1 MLPKISKDSFG
12 CDERVWVILN
22 LDHSSHSWAF
32 LAYYSFG
39 CCSEC
44 EECATKWLPPSISV
58 PPKLL
63 KSFLKNK
70 AWRSAEIKD
79 IVWIT
84 SEVFVLCAW
93 LHRFFGGAP
102 LYSSTS
108 ALSRTGSLN
117 LGVKSFESTQRPS
130 VQQQLQVWEMGN
142 YCPFKIHSLRCLIF
156 NLSSHHRGGRLYCNR
171 LFSGYL
177 TKYQSSTDTGING
190 HLPDS
195 WETGER
201 LLKLLELLEN
211 DTRDHMGFSVLLRW

>member
-1 MLPKISKDSFG
+1 MLPKISNDSFG

-39 CCSEC
+39 CCSVC
-44 EECATKWLPPSISV
+44 KECATKWLPPSISV

-93 LHRFFGGAP
+93 LHRFFGGG
-102 LYSSTS
+102 LHSTPPPPPS
-108 ALSRTGSLN
+108 QGQVLLTLELKALKAHRGLLCNNNSRSE
-117 LGVKSFESTQRPS
+117 K
-130 VQQQLQVWEMGN
+130 
-142 YCPFKIHSLRCLIF
+142 CPFKTHSLRCLIF

-177 TKYQSSTDTGING
+177 TKYLSPLQT
-190 HLPDS
+190 L
-195 WETGER
+195 W
-201 LLKLLELLEN
+201 
-211 DTRDHMGFSVLLRW
+211 

>member
-1 MLPKISKDSFG
+1 MKGSGWSWTWTLEPLLSFFG
-12 CDERVWVILN
+12 LLQFWLLLRVRGMCN
-22 LDHSSHSWAF
+22 KMTSS
-32 LAYYSFG
+32 L
-39 CCSEC
+39 
-44 EECATKWLPPSISV
+44 K
-58 PPKLL
+58 PKLL

-93 LHRFFGGAP
+93 LHRFFEVGGAP
-102 LYSSTS
+102 FYSSTS

-177 TKYQSSTDTGING
+177 TKYQSCTDTGING

>member
-1 MLPKISKDSFG
+1 MCNNMTSS
-12 CDERVWVILN
+12 LN
-22 LDHSSHSWAF
+22 LCSSKAF
-32 LAYYSFG
+32 EVFFEKQGMKKCWNQGHRLNNFR
-39 CCSEC
+39 
-44 EECATKWLPPSISV
+44 SV
-58 PPKLL
+58 CVVCMIA
-63 KSFLKNK
+63 SFLG
-70 AWRSAEIKD
+70 
-79 IVWIT
+79 
-84 SEVFVLCAW
+84 
-93 LHRFFGGAP
+93 GGAP

-156 NLSSHHRGGRLYCNR
+156 NLSSHHRGGQLYCNR